1 MTPTQESMQSRTKA
15 RPRLMLVT
23 TGLTLLGGA
32 EVQVV
37 NMAVGLSRR
46 GWDVEI
52 VSMVPLTPPLPDF
65 RGEQVRVTSLEMKRG
80 VPELKAFRRFLKE
93 VRERRPDV
101 VHSHM
106 THASLLTRLAR
117 PFCRMPVLLC
127 TLHGHKMYSV
137 KAGGAAS
144 WGLELAH
151 RLTDAL
157 ADVTTAVSEAA
168 GERYAR
174 IKAVSQKRLRV
185 IPNGVPDEEFTSSQ
199 VTRLHERR
207 NLSLRD
213 EFAWLAVGRLEKVK
227 DYETMLRAFAVALEV
242 DVAQVLLIAGDG
254 SQRPQLE
261 GLAAELGISDRLRFL
276 GVREDIPQLM
286 QAADG
291 FVLSSVFEGMPLVM
305 LEAGVSG
312 LPMVATRVGGNAE
325 VLPHE
330 QRGRLVPAGRPR
342 ELGLA
347 MRRVACMSDAERR
360 AMGEVAREFVLA
372 RFGMD
377 AILDQW
383 EEVYTKLLD
392 QKGILETVELSR

>member
-1 MTPTQESMQSRTKA
+1 MTPTQELKQSRTMV
-15 RPRLMLVT
+15 RPRLMMVT

-52 VSMVPLTPPLPDF
+52 VSMVPLAPPLPDF
-65 RGEQVRVTSLEMKRG
+65 RGEQVRVTSLEMERG
-80 VPELKAFRRFLKE
+80 VPEWKGFRRFLQE

-106 THASLLTRLAR
+106 THASLLTRIAR
-117 PFCRMPVLLC
+117 PFCRMPVLIC

-137 KAGGAAS
+137 KGGGAAS
-144 WGLELAH
+144 RGFELAH
-151 RLTDAL
+151 WLTDAL

-174 IKAVSQKRLRV
+174 VKAVSQKRLRV
-185 IPNGVPDEEFTSSQ
+185 IPNGVPDEEFAPSQ

-207 NLSLRD
+207 NLNLRD

-227 DYETMLRAFAVALEV
+227 DYETMLRAFAVALDT
-242 DVAQVLLIAGDG
+242 DVAQMLLIAGAG
-254 SQRPQLE
+254 SQQRQLE
-261 GLAAELGISDRLRFL
+261 ELAEELGISDRVRFL
-276 GVREDIPQLM
+276 GVRGDISRLM

-291 FVLSSVFEGMPLVM
+291 FVLSSVFEGMPVVM
-305 LEAGVSG
+305 LEAAASG

-330 QRGRLVPAGRPR
+330 QRNRLAPARRPR

-347 MRRVACMSDAERR
+347 MQRLACMSDGERR
-360 AMGEVAREFVLA
+360 AMGEAARVFVLSH
-372 RFGMD
+372 FGMG

-383 EEVYTKLLD
+383 ESLYRELMA
-392 QKGILETVELSR
+392 QAGIPQTVGRSR

>member
-1 MTPTQESMQSRTKA
+1 MTATQEFCQSRTKA
-15 RPRLMLVT
+15 RPRLMMVT
-23 TGLTLLGGA
+23 TGLSLLGGA
-32 EVQVV
+32 EIQVV

-52 VSMVPLTPPLPDF
+52 VSMVPVTPPMPEF
-65 RGEQVRVTSLEMKRG
+65 RGAQVRVTSLEMERG
-80 VPELKAFRRFLKE
+80 VPELKGFRRFLKE

-106 THASLLTRLAR
+106 THASLLTRMAR
-117 PFCRMPVLLC
+117 PLCRMPVLIC

-137 KAGGAAS
+137 KAGGAANR
-144 WGLELAH
+144 GLELAH

-174 IKAVSQKRLRV
+174 IKAVSAKRLRV
-185 IPNGVPDEEFTSSQ
+185 IPNGVPEEDFAPSQ

-227 DYETMLRAFAVALEV
+227 DYETMLRAFAVALEA
-242 DVAQVLLIAGDG
+242 DVAQVLLIAGGG

-261 GLAAELGISDRLRFL
+261 ALAAELGISDRVRFL

-325 VLPHE
+325 VLPGE
-330 QRGRLVPAGRPR
+330 QRSLLVPAGCPR

-347 MRRVACMSDAERR
+347 MQRLACLSDGERR
-360 AMGEVAREFVLA
+360 AMGEAARVFVLS
-372 RFGMD
+372 RFGMG

-383 EEVYTKLLD
+383 EGLYVQLMA
-392 QKGILETVELSR
+392 QAGILETAGLSR